1 MSQQV
6 KVSIIGGGCAA
17 MATAFELT
25 RPEHRGKYA
34 VTIHQQGWRLGGKGA
49 SGRKAPS
56 DRIEEHGLHL
66 WMGFYENAFRMMREC
81 YAEAGRDPAT
91 CPLATWEDAFKPDN
105 YVGVTERTSA
115 GWANWSAMFPPAAG
129 LPGDPLTG
137 ATPFSIPAYLT
148 RCVLLLKTLVTSV
161 QDRAPVAEV
170 KGSTNLAKA
179 VADLVGATISGVRA
193 DPAAS
198 AARARAYASL
208 TVSAVISEALD
219 ILSHVL
225 SGGAETWRDPPTG
238 QMSAVIASLSAV
250 FRAQIHS
257 LAAADPEVRRV
268 WEIVDV
274 VLAIVRGILRD
285 GLIFNPAGFDAI
297 DHMDWRDW
305 LRKHG
310 ASKSSLDAAFIR
322 GSYDLLF
329 AYENGDTKKPRM
341 AAGQALRGA
350 MRMFFTYRGA
360 LFWKMQAGMGD
371 VVFAP
376 FYEVLKARGVT
387 FRFFRRL
394 ENIGLSDDKGHI
406 RALTFSRQ
414 AETPNGYNPLKTVN
428 GVPSWPAAPDLQ
440 QLGAVAT
447 SPPGWDPESR
457 WETRNVVGA
466 PAESET
472 WEVSKDFDFAVLAV
486 GLGEVPISAS
496 ELVAASAD
504 WRRMTETVGAVATQ
518 AFQVWLKEPVETLGW
533 SEPPINISG
542 YVEPFDTWADMRQLI
557 ERENVSP
564 APGAVAYFCSVLP
577 DAHYPSAVDLA
588 KSPHPEAH
596 ARVRSGVVNFLNR
609 HVGHFWP
616 GAVTEAGFRWDLLAT
631 ESPEE
636 DAIEGE
642 ARIDSQFWTANV
654 NPTDRYV
661 LSLPGTQ
668 SARISPL
675 DSKFDNLTVAGD
687 WTACGHMA
695 GCVEAAVM
703 SGRLA
708 AHAICQAPRLEEII
722 GYDHP

>member
-1 MSQQV
+1 MSQSI

-25 RPEHRGKYA
+25 RPEHGGKYA

-56 DRIEEHGLHL
+56 QRIEEHGLHL

-81 YAEAGRDPAT
+81 YAEAARDPST
-91 CPLATWEDAFKPDN
+91 CSLATWEDAFKPDN
-105 YVGVTERTSA
+105 YVGVTERTSS

-148 RCVLLLKTLVTSV
+148 RCVLLLKTLITSV

-170 KGSTNLAKA
+170 KGGANLAA
-179 VADLVGATISGVRA
+179 ALADL
-193 DPAAS
+193 AS
-198 AARARAYASL
+198 AAIGGVAANPGAAAERAKAYARL
-208 TVSAVISEALD
+208 TLSAAVSEGLD
-219 ILSHVL
+219 ILSHIL
-225 SGGAETWRDPPTG
+225 SGGAETWRAPPKS
-238 QMSAVIASLSAV
+238 QVSALISSLSAV
-250 FRAQIHS
+250 LRAQIHA
-257 LAAADPEVRRV
+257 LAASDAEVRRV
-268 WEIVDV
+268 WEIADV

-297 DHMDWRDW
+297 DHMDWREW

-310 ASKSSLDAAFIR
+310 ASESSLDAAFIR

-329 AYENGDTKKPRM
+329 AYKDGDISKPSM

-350 MRMFFTYRGA
+350 LRMFFTYRGA

-376 FYEVLKARGVT
+376 FYEVLKARGVR

-394 ENIGLSDDKGHI
+394 ENIGLSDDKGHV
-406 RALTFSRQ
+406 RSLTFSRQ
-414 AETPNGYNPLKTVN
+414 AETPNGYNPLVDVK
-428 GVPSWPAAPDLQ
+428 GVPSWPAAPDLG
-440 QLGAVAT
+440 QLGTDGIA
-447 SPPGWDPESR
+447 PPDWNPESR
-457 WETRNVVGA
+457 WETRDVTGR
-466 PAESET
+466 PAERET
-472 WEVSKDFDFAVLAV
+472 WNVKDDFDFTVLAV
-486 GLGEVPISAS
+486 GLGEVPISAA
-496 ELVAASAD
+496 ELVAANAD
-504 WRRMTETVGAVATQ
+504 WRHMTETVGVVATQ
-518 AFQVWLKEPVETLGW
+518 AFQVWLKEPVEALGW
-533 SEPPINISG
+533 TDPPINISG

-557 ERENVSP
+557 EREDMAP

-577 DAHYPSAVDLA
+577 DADYASGVDLNID
-588 KSPHPEAH
+588 PHPA
-596 ARVRSGVVNFLNR
+596 ARAKVRANVANFLNR
-609 HVGHFWP
+609 DVGHFWP
-616 GAVTEAGFRWDLLAT
+616 GAVTETGFRWDLLM
-631 ESPEE
+631 PETPRE
-636 DAIEGE
+636 GIEGE
-642 ARIDSQFWTANV
+642 ARIDTQFWTANV
-654 NPTDRYV
+654 NPSDKYT

-668 SARISPL
+668 GARISPL
-675 DSKFDNLTVAGD
+675 DAKFDNLTVAGD

-708 AHAICQAPRLEEII
+708 AHAISQTPRLEEII

>member
-1 MSQQV
+1 MSQPI

-25 RPEHRGKYA
+25 RPEHGGKYA
-34 VTIHQQGWRLGGKGA
+34 VTIHQQGLRLGGKGA

-56 DRIEEHGLHL
+56 QRIEEHGLHL

-81 YAEAGRDPAT
+81 YEEAGRDPAT
-91 CPLATWEDAFKPDN
+91 CNLATWEDAFKPDN
-105 YVGVTERTSA
+105 YVGVTERTSS

-148 RCVLLLKTLVTSV
+148 RCVLLLKTLITSV
-161 QDRAPVAEV
+161 QDRAPIAEV
-170 KGSTNLAKA
+170 KGGTSLVTAL
-179 VADLVGATISGVRA
+179 ADLAGATISGVA
-193 DPAAS
+193 ANPAAS
-198 AARARAYASL
+198 AARAKSYAKL
-208 TVSAVISEALD
+208 TLSAAVSEGLD
-219 ILSHVL
+219 ILSHIL
-225 SGGAETWRDPPTG
+225 AGGAETWRAPPKS
-238 QMSAVIASLSAV
+238 QLSALLSSLSAV
-250 FRAQIHS
+250 LRAQIHA
-257 LAAADPEVRRV
+257 LAASDQEVRRV
-268 WEIVDV
+268 WEIADV

-310 ASKSSLDAAFIR
+310 ASEKSLDAAFIR

-329 AYENGDTKKPRM
+329 AYENGDITKPRM

-376 FYEVLKARGVT
+376 FYEVLKKRGVQ

-394 ENIGLSDDKGHI
+394 ENIELGDDKGHVH
-406 RALTFSRQ
+406 ALTFSRQ
-414 AETPNGYNPLKTVN
+414 AETPNGYDPLVDVK
-428 GVPSWPAAPDLQ
+428 GVPSWPAEPDLK
-440 QLGAVAT
+440 QLGAETIA
-447 SPPGWDPESR
+447 PPDWDPESR
-457 WETRNVVGA
+457 WENRNVSGL
-466 PAESET
+466 PAERET
-472 WEVSKDFDFAVLAV
+472 WEVKKDFDFTVLAV

-496 ELVAASAD
+496 ELVAANAD
-504 WRRMTETVGAVATQ
+504 WRHMTDTVGTVATQ
-518 AFQVWLKEPVETLGW
+518 AFQVWLKEPVEALGW
-533 SEPPINISG
+533 TDPPINISG

-557 ERENVSP
+557 EREDVTP

-577 DAHYPSAVDLA
+577 DADYTSKVDLNADPHPSAHD
-588 KSPHPEAH
+588 K
-596 ARVRSGVVNFLNR
+596 VRSSVIDFLNKD
-609 HVGHFWP
+609 VGHFWP
-616 GAVTEAGFRWDLLAT
+616 GAVTDAGFRWSLLAHET
-631 ESPEE
+631 DEQDIVTGE
-636 DAIEGE
+636 D
-642 ARIDSQFWTANV
+642 RIDSQFWTANV
-654 NPTDRYV
+654 NPTDKYI

-675 DSKFDNLTVAGD
+675 DAKFDNMTVAGD

-708 AHAICQAPRLEEII
+708 AHAISKAPRLEEII